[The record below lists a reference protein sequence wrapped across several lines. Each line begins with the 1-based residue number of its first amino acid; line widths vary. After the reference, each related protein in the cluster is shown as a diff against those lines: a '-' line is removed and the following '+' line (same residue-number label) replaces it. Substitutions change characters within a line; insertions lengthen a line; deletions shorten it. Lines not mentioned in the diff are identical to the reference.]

1 MPYTEQQLQDA
12 VNAVFK
18 QFDTDNSGS
27 LESTE
32 VASLINA
39 ALANMKA
46 NRSATEAEI
55 KALIA
60 NVDKN
65 GDGKIA
71 KNELLQI
78 FKQVA
83 NTKWLI
89 FIHL

>member
-27 LESTE
+27 LESSE

-83 NTKWLI
+83 NTK
-89 FIHL
+89 

>member
-83 NTKWLI
+83 NTK
-89 FIHL
+89 

>member
-27 LESTE
+27 LESSE